1 MRGRGR
7 RTDGPGA
14 EPGGDL
20 RPEAGAGP
28 IDLAIG
34 MGKVFRPW
42 IVGLLLVGVFVG
54 IMLWGANRPAD
65 PAFVDA
71 TAGGSTTTSGLT
83 YEERRILVGDRC
95 LLVQVA
101 DTPEKRA
108 QGLKNRESLGE
119 FHGML
124 FAFAQT
130 QSTEAAFTMSEV
142 RIPLT
147 IGFYDEAGT
156 RVDALDM
163 EPCPDGGADCPVYRS
178 KAPFKNAL
186 EVAQGQLPEGP
197 LVGACPA

>member
-1 MRGRGR
+1 MRDRGR
-7 RTDGPGA
+7 RAGEPGA
-14 EPGGDL
+14 EPAGDHH
-20 RPEAGAGP
+20 PEAEAGP

-54 IMLWGANRPAD
+54 VMLWGANRPAD

-71 TAGGSTTTSGLT
+71 TAGGSTTTSIP

-95 LLVQVA
+95 LRVQVA

-108 QGLKNRESLGE
+108 QGLKNRDSLGQ

-124 FAFAQT
+124 FAFEQT
-130 QSTEAAFTMSEV
+130 TMSAFTMSEV
-142 RIPLT
+142 RIPLA
-147 IGFYDEAGT
+147 IGFYDEAGA

-178 KAPFKNAL
+178 KAPFRNAL
-186 EVAQGQLPEGP
+186 EVARGQLPEGP
-197 LVGACPA
+197 LVGPCPA